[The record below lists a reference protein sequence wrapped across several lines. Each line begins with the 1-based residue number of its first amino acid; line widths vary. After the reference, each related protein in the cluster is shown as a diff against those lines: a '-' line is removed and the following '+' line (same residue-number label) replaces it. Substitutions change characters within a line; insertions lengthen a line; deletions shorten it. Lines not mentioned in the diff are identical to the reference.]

1 MHHFLRNRLKLITLL
16 TGSLVTTLGVNLTTY
31 FLADL
36 LATTPAIATTDPSVR
51 QGTDQNRISDSE
63 QLLSLSIHPTPQL
76 SDQSNSKPSA
86 PNPALESEKEELCG
100 KPALGLVQKHQ
111 VKSGETL
118 DGIAKKYQ
126 ITTATIM
133 GMNPNS
139 RSGKV
144 NPGEVLRIPP
154 ADGIVHSFANEET
167 YATVAKKYNVR
178 PDVLFERNGCQNKP
192 RQIFV
197 IGAVWKPDPVPLKP
211 IDLTL
216 ARNNANNANT
226 AIFNAG
232 GYPLPYPVPV
242 TSNYGW
248 RMNPVSG
255 QWAFHSGI
263 DLGAPMGTPVL
274 AAKSGVVEFAS
285 WGGGYG
291 NLIEMSHGS
300 TGTRYA
306 HLSSIYV
313 TPGQRVAQGQQIG
326 TVGSTGNST
335 GPHLHFEYLVPSS
348 DGWSALDPANYL
360 NRIAS
365 R

>member
-1 MHHFLRNRLKLITLL
+1 MHHSLRNRLRLTVLL
-16 TGSLVTTLGVNLTTY
+16 TGSLVATVSTNLITY
-31 FLADL
+31 LLTDL
-36 LATTPAIATTDPSVR
+36 ISNTPAIATADPSSPQEVASAS
-51 QGTDQNRISDSE
+51 NKLIA
-63 QLLSLSIHPTPQL
+63 LSIHPSP
-76 SDQSNSKPSA
+76 QSNGKPTTS
-86 PNPALESEKEELCG
+86 PAAEDEREELCG
-100 KPALGLVQKHQ
+100 KPALDLIQKHQ

-118 DGIAKKYQ
+118 DSIAKKYQ

-144 NPGEVLRIPP
+144 ASGEILQIPP
-154 ADGIVHSFANEET
+154 ADGIVHNFANEET

-192 RQIFV
+192 QKIFV
-197 IGAVWKPDPVPLKP
+197 VGAVWKPDPVPFKP
-211 IDLTL
+211 IDLDI
-216 ARNNANNANT
+216 ARNNANTN
-226 AIFNAG
+226 IFSAG
-232 GYPLPYPVPV
+232 GYPLPYAVPV

-274 AAKSGVVEFAS
+274 AAKSGVVEFAN

-291 NLIEMSHGS
+291 NLIEVSHGS

-313 TPGQRVAQGQQIG
+313 APGQRVVQGQQLG

-335 GPHLHFEYLVPSS
+335 GPHLHFEYLVPGS
-348 DGWSALDPANYL
+348 DGWTALDPANYL
-360 NRIAS
+360 DRTAS

>member
-1 MHHFLRNRLKLITLL
+1 MHHSLRNRLKLATILI
-16 TGSLVTTLGVNLTTY
+16 GSLVTTFGINLTTY
-31 FLADL
+31 LLADL
-36 LATTPAIATTDPSVR
+36 ISGTPATATVNLPSNLSPSAESVPPTAPTIA
-51 QGTDQNRISDSE
+51 
-63 QLLSLSIHPTPQL
+63 LSIQPSPPPSNKKPQ
-76 SDQSNSKPSA
+76 PA
-86 PNPALESEKEELCG
+86 PDEEREELCG
-100 KPALGLVQKHQ
+100 KPALDLVQKHQ

-144 NPGEVLRIPP
+144 TSGEVLRIPP
-154 ADGIVHSFANEET
+154 ADGIVHNFANEET

-192 RQIFV
+192 QQIFIV
-197 IGAVWKPDPVPLKP
+197 GAIWKPEPTPFKP
-211 IDLTL
+211 IDLNL
-216 ARNNANNANT
+216 ARNNANT
-226 AIFNAG
+226 TIFSAG
-232 GYPLPYPVPV
+232 GYPLPYAVPV

-291 NLIEMSHGS
+291 NLVEISHGS

-306 HLSSIYV
+306 HMSSIYV
-313 TPGQRVAQGQQIG
+313 NPGQRVAQGQQIG

-335 GPHLHFEYLVPSS
+335 GPHLHFEYLIPGS
-348 DGWSALDPANYL
+348 DGWTALDPANYL
-360 NRIAS
+360 DRVAS